1 LILSAFGSLPLC
13 SYRVYS
19 PGSKKASRQL
29 RWFVLWPEFMSELL
43 KEEKR
48 MRIETGGL
56 MLIENRPISISVT
69 PLVPSPFYPLV
80 RRPLLSSAKLF
91 PRLTEDLS
99 TLVIALSNSVTMRR
113 TGLLIY
119 LYPPHD
125 SDSSRHSFPWE
136 VFIYI
141 TLVVAEEGGKE
152 KRVSAQRKKGW

>member
-1 LILSAFGSLPLC
+1 
-13 SYRVYS
+13 
-19 PGSKKASRQL
+19 
-29 RWFVLWPEFMSELL
+29 MSELL

-113 TGLLIY
+113 TRMLFFY

-125 SDSSRHSFPWE
+125 SDSSLVILSHGR
-136 VFIYI
+136 FIYI
-141 TLVVAEEGGKE
+141 LLWWWLRGEE
-152 KRVSAQRKKGW
+152 RKKGECTEEEGVVSKD